1 MGVPVIS
8 LYGRRHGTRFGMSL
22 LSNAGLGD
30 LAVSTKDMYKSL
42 AVELAN
48 DTELLEA
55 LHENLRRNMEQS
67 QLMNERQ
74 YAREVEQAYR
84 NILESVE
91 L

>member
-1 MGVPVIS
+1 
-8 LYGRRHGTRFGMSL
+8 MSL